1 MGTDPVILLGV
12 GATKSGTTWLYD
24 HLRAHPQCHLR
35 SIKELHYFDTLE
47 SGAFQHQLRVQ
58 RALAQRLGVRAA
70 VATGQG
76 LERVARRQGDVADW
90 INVLSRRTEDVN
102 AYLHYLFGGGW
113 KANKLVA
120 DITPAYA
127 LLPVERLRAMA
138 TMAPDVR
145 FLYLLR
151 DPVARL
157 WSHVRMLAQR
167 AGAAA
172 DRLETEA
179 RELLN
184 RILDGARSGAVD
196 RSDYAGA
203 ITRLR
208 AAVAPS
214 RLMVMFQDD
223 LMTVPGLARLCTFL
237 GIDAM
242 SADFDRRV
250 FTGGAA
256 GMTPEQARRARAFLA
271 PQYAFVEKT
280 MGGLPASWQT
290 ALAEGSVR

>member
-1 MGTDPVILLGV
+1 MILLGV

-47 SGAFQHQLRVQ
+47 SGAYAHQLRVQ
-58 RALAQRLGVRAA
+58 RALAQRLAARAA
-70 VATGQG
+70 DATGPG
-76 LERVARRQGDVADW
+76 LDRVARRQADVADW
-90 INVLSRRTEDVN
+90 IEVLSRRSEDVN

-113 KANKLVA
+113 KADKLVA

-138 TMAPDVR
+138 GMAPDVR

-172 DRLETEA
+172 DRLEAEA
-179 RELLN
+179 RALLD
-184 RILDGARSGAVD
+184 RILGGQPSGAVD

-208 AAVAPS
+208 AAVAPQ
-214 RLMVMFQDD
+214 RLLVMFQDD
-223 LMTVPGLARLCTFL
+223 LMTAPGLARLSAFL

-242 SADFDRRV
+242 PADFDRRV

-256 GMTPEQARRARAFLA
+256 GMTPDQARRARAFLA

-280 MGGLPASWQT
+280 MGGLPAGWQAT
-290 ALAEGSVR
+290 LAEGSVR